1 MRPLWTIFSSSS
13 PVAAQ
18 PLDPADYAAFRAFL
32 EEACGIVLGENKEY
46 LVFSRLSRLMA
57 EQGLDSLRDLVSKAG
72 GGAVLRERIVDAMT
86 TNETLWFRDGYPFEV
101 FKQKLL
107 PEVAAERR
115 ANLRIWSAA
124 CSTGEEPYSL
134 AMAIAEYQIAN
145 PGRLPA
151 DIQIVATDIS
161 SSVLAQARTGQYEE
175 KNLARGL
182 SAERRQ
188 RFFVNKGARW
198 EVREEIRRRV
208 RFQEINLKS
217 SYALLGKF
225 DMIFCRNVL
234 IYFSGELKSDILN
247 RMAERLQP
255 RGVLVLGAS
264 ESLSGYS
271 EAFEMVRCQPG
282 VVYRLKGR

>member
-1 MRPLWTIFSSSS
+1 MSSELSLG
-13 PVAAQ
+13 VTAQ

-57 EQGLDSLRDLVSKAG
+57 EQGAGGLRELVSKAG
-72 GGAVLRERIVDAMT
+72 SSGALRERIVDAMT

-107 PEVAAERR
+107 PEIAAERR
-115 ANLRIWSAA
+115 SNLRIWSAA

-134 AMAIAEYQIAN
+134 SIAIAEYQMVN

-161 SSVLAQARTGQYEE
+161 PSVLELARAGQYDE
-175 KNLARGL
+175 KNLSRGL

-188 RFFVNKGARW
+188 RFFVEKGARW
-198 EVREEIRRRV
+198 EVREEVRRRV
-208 RFQEINLKS
+208 RFQELNLKT
-217 SYALLGKF
+217 SYTLLGKF
-225 DMIFCRNVL
+225 DVIFCRNVL
-234 IYFSGELKSDILN
+234 IYFSGELKRDILD
-247 RMAERLQP
+247 RMAERLLP
-255 RGVLVLGAS
+255 GGLLVLGAS

-271 EAFEMVRCQPG
+271 ESFDMVRCQPG
-282 VVYRLKGR
+282 VVYRLRGR

>member
-1 MRPLWTIFSSSS
+1 
-13 PVAAQ
+13 VAAQ
-18 PLDPADYAAFRAFL
+18 PLNPADYAAFRAFL

-57 EQGLDSLRDLVSKAG
+57 EQGLESLRDLVSKAG
-72 GGAVLRERIVDAMT
+72 AGAALRERIVDAMT

-115 ANLRIWSAA
+115 PNLRIWSAA

-134 AMAIAEYQIAN
+134 AMAVAEYQTAN
-145 PGRLPA
+145 PGRLPS
-151 DIQIVATDIS
+151 DLQIVATDIS
-161 SSVLAQARTGQYEE
+161 PSVLAQARAGQYDE
-175 KNLARGL
+175 KNLSRGL

-188 RFFVNKGARW
+188 RFFTIKGARW

-208 RFQEINLKS
+208 RFQELNLKS

-225 DMIFCRNVL
+225 DLIFCRNVL
-234 IYFSGELKSDILN
+234 IYFSGDLKTDILN

-271 EAFEMVRCQPG
+271 DAFEMVRCQPG
-282 VVYRLKGR
+282 VVYRLKGY